1 MIFASREETCNIMG
15 KKKPY
20 FTKEKLP
27 VRAKALKK
35 SGKLADTTV
44 EALVSDC
51 LSEISSLTWTVE
63 ELRKSLQKIQTN
75 PVVVMALDFSQMR
88 DKIENLEQQLKVV
101 ESQQSQQRDC
111 YQNYNEYH

>member
-1 MIFASREETCNIMG
+1 MIFASREEICNMG

-63 ELRKSLQKIQTN
+63 ELRKSLQEIQTD
-75 PVVVMALDFSQMR
+75 PVVVMAPSIKEMR
-88 DKIENLEQQLKVV
+88 DKIENLEQQLRVV
-101 ESQQSQQRDC
+101 ESQQRND
-111 YQNYNEYH
+111 YQSYNEYH